1 MTDALER
8 VPAAYRP
15 SIEAARA
22 LLDRHVSRPYAWPRF
37 LCGVDPAFAG
47 LHDFDL
53 SDGYREYAE
62 DADDAT
68 YAEIAHCCW
77 PEHLAGRP
85 RSDRRTTIVLP
96 PSHPGSVNAVRNV
109 VHELAHAI
117 DRDSGRIG
125 LLEQGRGGFRLPAT
139 TPYSLF
145 DAAEEFA
152 EALEILLAP
161 PSADWTARLADP
173 AFDPLRELVGWK
185 PNG

>member
-22 LLDRHVSRPYAWPRF
+22 IVDRHVSRPYAWPRF

-47 LHDFDL
+47 LHHFDI
-53 SDGYREYAE
+53 DDAYRDHVE
-62 DADDAT
+62 DAVAT
-68 YAEIAHCCW
+68 YADIAHCCW

-96 PSHPGSVNAVRNV
+96 PSHPRSERAVETV

-117 DRDSGRIG
+117 DVDSGRIG
-125 LLEQGRGGFRLPAT
+125 LLEQGTGGFRLPAT
-139 TPYSLF
+139 TPYSRM

-161 PSADWTARLADP
+161 PSADWVARLAAPD
-173 AFDPLRELVGWK
+173 FDALRELVGWK

>member
-22 LLDRHVSRPYAWPRF
+22 IVDRHVSRPYAWPRF

-47 LHDFDL
+47 LHQHDL
-53 SDGYREYAE
+53 D
-62 DADDAT
+62 DAYLDVANPGVAT
-68 YAEIAHCCW
+68 YADIAHCCW
-77 PEHLAGRP
+77 PDHLPDRP

-96 PSHPGSVNAVRNV
+96 PSHPDSPNAVRNV
-109 VHELAHAI
+109 IHELAHAI
-117 DRDSGRIG
+117 DVDSGRIR
-125 LLEQGRGGFRLPAT
+125 LLERGTGGFRLPAT
-139 TPYSLF
+139 TPYSRF

-161 PSADWTARLADP
+161 PSADWIARLAAPD
-173 AFDPLRELVGWK
+173 FDALRELVGWK